1 MSEDKYSSPRM
12 LGFELKA
19 KTDEKKKKINKGS
32 ILVAMSN

>member
-19 KTDEKKKKINKGS
+19 KTDEKKKINKGS